1 MKIFKSLNKRKLV
14 VLHKKCRVFY
24 TEWLCARF
32 INKSSNGN
40 TDFNPIKDLDLRKKT
55 IDRTN
60 HVSNLLYRSFNLI
73 MNLF

>member
-40 TDFNPIKDLDLRKKT
+40 TDFNPIKDLDLRKK
-55 IDRTN
+55 N
-60 HVSNLLYRSFNLI
+60 YRSYKSCFE
-73 MNLF
+73 FVVSFF